1 MRELQN
7 SRERLSREKR

>member
-7 SRERLSREKR
+7 SREGLSRDNR